1 MQHSDYISGYMQLGE
16 VLKTLSI
23 HAQSFAI
30 SKQQFFDQPVNQL
43 TSSGVRYTRAPL
55 AARGSATCSMVQTC
69 QVNWTITIPAN
80 ILAIQLNRCEIR
92 GATEGQIKARVNF
105 NAESN
110 TIAPTTRNMEQ
121 ENQLYYGKTN
131 DGPENS
137 EHLKFWLG
145 FSTACGPFNQFAILQ
160 DAQNLWNTAIYAR
173 EQAVI
178 CSNSLTD
185 LCTNNSV
192 SVSPLESIIAGKRH
206 CGVFI
211 DIPLSDIDKA
221 AQTGTPFFY
230 LIPYDITFS
239 GVLDLNQLNPIFN
252 SFPVLTRNYASLYLQ
267 LWVQDFLQDLKIV
280 WLNKSDTILNR
291 HLAYAMIP
299 PEKPDV
305 VFLLSENE
313 AKPLSYEQYSVRL
326 VNMQNVANDATQPQN
341 SISQISDAKFEELEI
356 QNVCFNIENEEAI
369 IQMIQAQR
377 IINFPTQIIRS
388 QSSNFPFSGFQPVSG
403 SMQSIMSFANI
414 KALFMTF
421 AMPQYPT
428 WFFPVLFYNFNL
440 VVDQKNLIPQ
450 PYKALTQ
457 TTNSQMFD
465 CFVDQDV
472 VSAPSDLYHSL
483 TFENVNVDDKN
494 SFYGYVDPGGDVLKK
509 ANIFYGTTLFNGS
522 KATKTLYPN
531 KYMLAWKMA
540 TDDSFMRGYNSS
552 KIGARTNIQVILNG
566 NLTKGIVDTT
576 QLSPSQNQNDFNHFI
591 GMRSYPDPHQ
601 VALTPIMH
609 YLCDAFIRI
618 TFDDNPDPQVLSMDV
633 IGEIGY
639 SSIRSG

>member
-1 MQHSDYISGYMQLGE
+1 MQHSDYISGYMQL
-16 VLKTLSI
+16 
-23 HAQSFAI
+23 
-30 SKQQFFDQPVNQL
+30 VNQL

-55 AARGSATCSMVQTC
+55 AARGTATCSMVQTC

-80 ILAIQLNRCEIR
+80 ILAVQLNRCEDSGGDEDELR
-92 GATEGQIKARVNF
+92 ARVNF
-105 NAESN
+105 NANNDLAEDPKIM
-110 TIAPTTRNMEQ
+110 TQ
-121 ENQLYYGKTN
+121 FYKKYYGKTG
-131 DGPENS
+131 DGEEKS

-145 FSTACGPFNQFAILQ
+145 FSTACEPFNQFAILR
-160 DAQNLWNTAIYAR
+160 DAQNLQNTAIYAR

-206 CGVFI
+206 CGIFM
-211 DIPLSDIDKA
+211 DIPLSDIDLQA
-221 AQTGTPFFY
+221 TVADGQPRTPYYFR
-230 LIPYDITFS
+230 IPYDIKFS

-267 LWVQDFLQDLKIV
+267 LWVQDFLQDLK
-280 WLNKSDTILNR
+280 NQ
-291 HLAYAMIP
+291 
-299 PEKPDV
+299 KPDV
-305 VFLLSENE
+305 VYLLSKEE
-313 AKPLSYEQYSVRL
+313 DEDPQAYS
-326 VNMQNVANDATQPQN
+326 
-341 SISQISDAKFEELEI
+341 F
-356 QNVCFNIENEEAI
+356 
-369 IQMIQAQR
+369 
-377 IINFPTQIIRS
+377 
-388 QSSNFPFSGFQPVSG
+388 GFQAVSG

-494 SFYGYVDPGGDVLKK
+494 NFYGYVDPAGDVGTT
-509 ANIFYGTTLFNGS
+509 ANIFYNTTLYNGS

-531 KYMLAWKMA
+531 KFMLAWKMA
-540 TDDSFMRGYNSS
+540 TDDSFMRGQNSS

-576 QLSPSQNQNDFNHFI
+576 KLYPSQNQNDFKQFI
-591 GMRSYPDPHQ
+591 GMRSYLDPHQ

-618 TFDDNPDPQVLSMDV
+618 TFDVNPDPQVLSMDV
-633 IGEIGY
+633 IGEIGG